1 MEENKQHLEALSEI
15 RSMMEKSTKFISL
28 SGLSGVAAG
37 IFGLLGAIAAY
48 VYLEIDFSSDNYY
61 DLAYNADGSRNS
73 NFFTFF
79 LVNALTVLTLALT
92 FGIYFT
98 VRKAKKNKQA
108 VWNSTSKR
116 LLANLFIPLITGGVF
131 CLILFYHGLIGLI
144 APATL
149 IFYGLAL
156 INAGKYTLNDIRYL
170 GVCEIVL
177 GLISSIYVGYG
188 LLFWALGF
196 GFLHII
202 YGTLM
207 YFKYEK

>member
-1 MEENKQHLEALSEI
+1 MEENNQHLEALSEI

-61 DLAYNADGSRNS
+61 DYAYNNDGSLNK
-73 NFFTFF
+73 NFFLFF
-79 LVNALTVLTLALT
+79 LVNALIVLILALT

-116 LLANLFIPLITGGVF
+116 LLANLFIPLVTGGAF
-131 CLILFYHGLIGLI
+131 CLILYYHKMIGLI
-144 APATL
+144 APVTL

-177 GLISSIYVGYG
+177 GLISSIYIGYG

-196 GFLHII
+196 GVLHII

>member
-1 MEENKQHLEALSEI
+1 MEENKQHLEALVEI
-15 RSMMEKSTKFISL
+15 RAMMEKSTKFISL

-37 IFGLLGAIAAY
+37 VFGLIGAIAAY
-48 VYLEIDFSSDNYY
+48 IYLEIDFSSDNYY
-61 DLAYNADGSRNS
+61 DYAYRNDGTPDT

-79 LVNALTVLTLALT
+79 FINGLSVLTLALT

-98 VRKAKKNKQA
+98 SRKAKKNNQKI
-108 VWNSTSKR
+108 WNSSSKR
-116 LLANLFIPLITGGVF
+116 LLGNLLLPLITGGVF

-156 INAGKYTLNDIRYL
+156 INAGKYTLHDIQYL
-170 GVCEIVL
+170 GVFEIIL
-177 GLISSIYVGYG
+177 GLFASIYIGYG

-196 GFLHII
+196 GVLHII

>member
-48 VYLEIDFSSDNYY
+48 VYLRIEFSSDNYY

-79 LVNALTVLTLALT
+79 IINALTVLTLALT
-92 FGIYFT
+92 FGVYFT
-98 VRKAKKNKQA
+98 ARKAKKNNQSI
-108 VWNSTSKR
+108 WNSSSKR
-116 LLANLFIPLITGGVF
+116 LLANLFLPLITGGAF
-131 CLILFYHGLIGLI
+131 CFILFYHGLIWLI

-177 GLISSIYVGYG
+177 GLISSIYIGYG

-196 GFLHII
+196 GVLHII